1 MVAANLVGYS
11 ECAEF
16 KAADIPWSKGLPLM
30 SSKITIL
37 GGGAM
42 ATACGILLAEK
53 PDQEVTIWARNPDYA
68 RDMQQSRENKRL
80 LPGVPISDGITVTS
94 DINKAVA
101 DASLLVASIP
111 TKHLRG
117 GLEAIKDCVLADTPV
132 VSVIKGIENDS
143 FLRPSEVICDVLG
156 PRDVVALGGPSHA
169 EEIARRLPASVVAA
183 SGNIDLAKSVQGAFT
198 TERFR
203 VYTNKDLVGVEL
215 AGALKNVIA
224 IAAGICDGIGYGD
237 NAKSALMTR
246 GLVEIIRFGV
256 KLGAQVETFSGL
268 AGIGDLITTCTSSH
282 GRNRRVGE
290 LLGQGKTREQI
301 IDEMVAVAEGLTTTS
316 SIVDLAEKHDIEMPI
331 TREVHAVLFEGKS
344 PKQATDDLMCRPSRS
359 E

>member
-1 MVAANLVGYS
+1 MG
-11 ECAEF
+11 
-16 KAADIPWSKGLPLM
+16 SKF
-30 SSKITIL
+30 TIL

-42 ATACGILLAEK
+42 ATACAILLAEK
-53 PDQEVTIWARNPDYA
+53 SHQQVTIWARNPDYA
-68 RDMQQSRENKRL
+68 RDMQSSRENKRL
-80 LPGVPISDGITVTS
+80 LPGVPIPDGVEITS
-94 DINKAVA
+94 DINAAVS
-101 DASLLVASIP
+101 DAGLLVASIP
-111 TKHLRG
+111 TKHLRR
-117 GLEAIKDCVLADTPV
+117 GLEAIKASVNDGTPV
-132 VSVIKGIENDS
+132 VSVIKGIENGS
-143 FLRPSEVICDVLG
+143 FLRPSEVITDVLG
-156 PRDVVALGGPSHA
+156 PREVVALGGPSHA

-183 SGNIDLAKSVQGAFT
+183 STNSELARSVQDSFT

-203 VYTNKDLVGVEL
+203 VYTNNDLVGVEL

-256 KLGAQVETFSGL
+256 QLGAQVETFSGL

-301 IDEMVAVAEGLTTTS
+301 IEEMVAVAEGLTTTS
-316 SIVDLAEKHDIEMPI
+316 SIVDLATQHGIEMPI
-331 TREVHAVLFEGKS
+331 TREVYAVLFEGKS